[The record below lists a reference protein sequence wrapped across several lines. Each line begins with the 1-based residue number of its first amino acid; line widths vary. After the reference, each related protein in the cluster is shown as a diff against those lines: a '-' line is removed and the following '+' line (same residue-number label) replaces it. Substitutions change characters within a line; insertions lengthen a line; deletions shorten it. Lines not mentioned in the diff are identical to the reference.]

1 MNFLKWNKNEINVP
15 FNVYPG
21 EEAVLEM
28 VIFDLKDFESS
39 LILLIID
46 AEYLLD
52 FVFSLLMIL
61 LFTPHSVILN
71 SESSCFIEL

>member
-1 MNFLKWNKNEINVP
+1 
-15 FNVYPG
+15 
-21 EEAVLEM
+21 VLEKIM
-28 VIFDLKDFESS
+28 FVLKDFVSS
-39 LILLIID
+39 LKLLIID

-61 LFTPHSVILN
+61 LFIPYSVKLN

>member
-1 MNFLKWNKNEINVP
+1 MKMMNLP

-21 EEAVLEM
+21 EEAVLEIVM
-28 VIFDLKDFESS
+28 FDLKESVSS
-39 LILLIID
+39 LMLLIID

-52 FVFSLLMIL
+52 FVFSLLIIL
-61 LFTPHSVILN
+61 PLIPHSVKLK

>member
-1 MNFLKWNKNEINVP
+1 M
-15 FNVYPG
+15 
-21 EEAVLEM
+21 LEM

-39 LILLIID
+39 LMLLIID

-61 LFTPHSVILN
+61 LFNPHSVKLN